1 MNESK
6 LKILLKVFAC
16 SIIILVIFGIA
27 LILSAAMNEREHQ
40 NTLKE
45 VKGAMGWNLGDVLPD
60 NLQVKTNDVAFDIT
74 YDFDPPADM
83 TNAQLDQCHLVLTE
97 NRQITEICVS
107 ASENDQFNMENLK
120 KALTD
125 KYGLSATGGVFYT
138 EYYFG
143 KSPCGVVLY
152 EDNHRIYLVYKDYDL
167 DITAAGQQDKRRNA
181 AEAAAEKQIQDSL
194 KGHL

>member
-1 MNESK
+1 MKKSF
-6 LKILLKVFAC
+6 VG
-16 SIIILVIFGIA
+16 IIIFAAIVGVLV
-27 LILSAAMNEREHQ
+27 LNLVSNEAKRREHQ

-60 NLQVKTNDVAFDIT
+60 NLQVKTNDFAFDIT
-74 YDFDPPADM
+74 HDFDPPADM
-83 TNAQLDQCHLVLTE
+83 TNAQLDQCYLVLTE

-143 KSPCGVVLY
+143 KYPCGVVLY
-152 EDNHRIYLVYKDYDL
+152 EDNHRIYLVYKNYDL
-167 DITAAGQQDKRRNA
+167 DITAAEQQDKRRT
-181 AEAAAEKQIQDSL
+181 AAEKQIQNNL